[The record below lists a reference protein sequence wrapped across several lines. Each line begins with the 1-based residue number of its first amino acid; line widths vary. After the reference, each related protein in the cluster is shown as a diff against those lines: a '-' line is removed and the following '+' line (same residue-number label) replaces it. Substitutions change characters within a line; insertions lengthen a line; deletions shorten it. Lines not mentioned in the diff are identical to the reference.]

1 MLEIDRKRFGDA
13 FDVVFMEGGI
23 LHYFHD
29 IDAFMDM
36 MYILLKPGGIM
47 ICSDFHPFTKIA
59 DLLETGSPA
68 MSYFSQEV
76 FEGEMAHARFL
87 KRKSGKRCQSAAIG
101 NIRSVKSLTRKLK
114 KLFSGT
120 LLVPLF
126 IRIFPETIFIHQ
138 MFSRRS
144 NVNLFQ
150 ILVDIHFPL
159 CYSLSCKGSMKSRQ
173 SGSFYAEK

>member
-1 MLEIDRKRFGDA
+1 
-13 FDVVFMEGGI
+13 
-23 LHYFHD
+23 
-29 IDAFMDM
+29 
-36 MYILLKPGGIM
+36 M

-120 LLVPLF
+120 LLVPLLS
-126 IRIFPETIFIHQ
+126 E
-138 MFSRRS
+138 FSRK
-144 NVNLFQ
+144 LF
-150 ILVDIHFPL
+150 
-159 CYSLSCKGSMKSRQ
+159 LSIKCL
-173 SGSFYAEK
+173 AEGRMLTYFKF

>member
-36 MYILLKPGGIM
+36 MYILLKPGGNM

-68 MSYFSQEV
+68 MSFFLRRFLKEKWP
-76 FEGEMAHARFL
+76 MPAFL
-87 KRKSGKRCQSAAIG
+87 KRKSGKRCQSAVIG
-101 NIRSVKSLTRKLK
+101 NIRSVRSLTRKLK

-138 MFSRRS
+138 MFSRKA
-144 NVNLFQ
+144 NVNLLQ

-159 CYSLSCKGSMKSRQ
+159 CYPLSCKGSMKSRQ